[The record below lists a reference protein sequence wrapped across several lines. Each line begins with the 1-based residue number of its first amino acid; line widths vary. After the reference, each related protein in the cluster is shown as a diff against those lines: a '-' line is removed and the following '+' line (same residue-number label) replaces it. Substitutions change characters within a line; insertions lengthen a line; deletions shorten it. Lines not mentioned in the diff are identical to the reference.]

1 MTSQVFGGAKVS
13 DLPFYRQTKFELV
26 LNQKAATS
34 LGLEFPA
41 SLLATADAVVD

>member
-1 MTSQVFGGAKVS
+1 LLGGAKPS
-13 DLPFYRQTKFELV
+13 DIPFYRLTKYELV

-41 SLLATADAVVD
+41 TLLMAADAVVD

>member
-1 MTSQVFGGAKVS
+1 MTGQVLGGAKVS
-13 DLPFYRQTKFELV
+13 DIPFYRQTKHELV

-34 LGLEFPA
+34 LGLELSA

>member
-1 MTSQVFGGAKVS
+1 MS
-13 DLPFYRQTKFELV
+13 DLPFYRQTKYELV

-41 SLLATADAVVD
+41 TLLATADTVID